1 MSLATPDSIRKL
13 QRKLYLKAKDE
24 PAFRF
29 YLLYDK
35 ICREDILRHA
45 YDLARANKGAPG
57 VDGVTFATIEAAGR
71 EEWLAAIRKDLVA
84 KTYRPQPGRRGTIPK
99 PGGGERALGIPTIRG
114 RVVQTAAKL
123 VLEPIFEADLDPAAF
138 GYRPKPGL
146 FGAGHEAFVRAGI
159 GDWRIVAARAPLTGT
174 NRRAGAA
181 MVPFAG
187 LLAALEGIPDPRR
200 RQGRR
205 YPLAP
210 LLLFSV
216 LAVLAGATSYRG
228 ILTFIGVHRERLNA
242 VFGARFR
249 RAPAVNTLRGLFLAL
264 EPAELGAGLE
274 AACREHAR
282 ALADRAPARGRVVA
296 LDGKTLR
303 RSFDHLNDEAAAH
316 VLSAFAGEAAL
327 ILAHQEITE
336 GDEVAAARALIERL
350 GLSGVLFTA
359 DALHCQKTFA
369 CATATGNA
377 LLVRVKAHQ
386 PRLRDALVALCA
398 EREPSDRLETVDRG
412 RHGRH
417 EHRRVEVFEVDGRL
431 APDRPAAAGPPAPRG
446 GGG

>member
-1 MSLATPDSIRKL
+1 
-13 QRKLYLKAKDE
+13 
-24 PAFRF
+24 
-29 YLLYDK
+29 
-35 ICREDILRHA
+35 
-45 YDLARANKGAPG
+45 
-57 VDGVTFATIEAAGR
+57 
-71 EEWLAAIRKDLVA
+71 
-84 KTYRPQPGRRGTIPK
+84 
-99 PGGGERALGIPTIRG
+99 
-114 RVVQTAAKL
+114 
-123 VLEPIFEADLDPAAF
+123 
-138 GYRPKPGL
+138 
-146 FGAGHEAFVRAGI
+146 
-159 GDWRIVAARAPLTGT
+159 
-174 NRRAGAA
+174 

-264 EPAELGAGLE
+264 EPAELE
-274 AACREHAR
+274 AAFREHAR

-327 ILAHQEITE
+327 ILAHQEVRAAPE
-336 GDEVAAARALIERL
+336 EVPAAQALIEAL
-350 GLSGVLFTA
+350 GVRGVLFTA
-359 DALHCQKTFA
+359 DALHCQKNLRERRPRRQRPA
-369 CATATGNA
+369 GPAQG
-377 LLVRVKAHQ
+377 Q
-386 PRLRDALVALCA
+386 PA
-398 EREPSDRLETVDRG
+398 
-412 RHGRH
+412 
-417 EHRRVEVFEVDGRL
+417 RL
-431 APDRPAAAGPPAPRG
+431 A
-446 GGG
+446 